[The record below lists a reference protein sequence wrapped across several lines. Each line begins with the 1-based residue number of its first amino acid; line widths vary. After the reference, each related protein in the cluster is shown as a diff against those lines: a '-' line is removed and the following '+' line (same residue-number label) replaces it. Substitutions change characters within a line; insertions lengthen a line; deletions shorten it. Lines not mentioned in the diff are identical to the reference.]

1 MENKYNLDGGI
12 GAYKD
17 NGTRAFVQTYTHDE
31 VSISV
36 VDSNSESHEEFIRIR
51 IGTNE
56 GKQIIM
62 LENGKFYI
70 INGYATTVNYNE
82 ELSADLIHL
91 MLTDIS
97 KLYKFVGNVS
107 NLHTI
112 NHTNLVSAINEMM
125 TICSTS
131 RHLVS
136 DIKYVSDGVDPDDCQ
151 DLDIRF
157 NNQIGKFEYYSETND
172 WIPLPEGWQ
181 ILKNIVRTRD
191 DLPKEPKEGEIYG
204 ILWDDVI
211 VKYTSN
217 EWVEVYLDTDGQVGD
232 EYLVQYIYNSKF
244 SGDAT
249 GSVVKTVTGW
259 VYLIHYN

>member
-17 NGTRAFVQTYTHDE
+17 NGTRVFVQTYTHDE
-31 VSISV
+31 VSINV
-36 VDSNSESHEEFIRIR
+36 IDSNGESHEEFIRIR

-56 GKQIIM
+56 GRQIIM

-70 INGYATTVNYNE
+70 INGYATTINYNE
-82 ELSADLIHL
+82 ELSVDLIYS

-97 KLYKFVGNVS
+97 KLHEFVGNVS

-112 NHTNLVSAINEMM
+112 NHTNLVSAINEIMS
-125 TICSTS
+125 ISSTT
-131 RHLVS
+131 RHLIGSV
-136 DIKYVSDGVDPDDCQ
+136 KYICDGVDPDDCQ

-157 NNQIGKFEYYSETND
+157 NNQTGKFEYYSETND
-172 WIPLPEGWQ
+172 WTSLPEGWQ

-191 DLPKEPKEGEIYG
+191 DLPEEPKEGDIYG
-204 ILWDDVI
+204 VLWDEVV
-211 VKYTSN
+211 VKYVN
-217 EWVEVYLDTDGQVGD
+217 GEWPEIYLDTSELIGS
-232 EYLVQYIYNSKF
+232 EYLAKHVYNNAF
-244 SGDAT
+244 RGNAT
-249 GSVVKTVTGW
+249 GSIIKTVTGW